1 MHPKRPIPVSWPD
14 EEQIRQDKIIKV
26 STRINRLPGFDPATS
41 RSEQA
46 AFGALGLV
54 GAALIVFAMS
64 DALRFAEERDYI
76 VAALSRPATV
86 TPTAVAVTNLASTN
100 LHSHPPRAA
109 GGWGPS
115 GTGAAAPQR

>member
-1 MHPKRPIPVSWPD
+1 MHPKSQIAVDSTD

-26 STRINRLPGFDPATS
+26 STRIHRLPGLDPETS

-46 AFGALGLV
+46 AFGTLGVV
-54 GAALIVFAMS
+54 GAALIVFAMG
-64 DALRFAEERDYI
+64 DALRFAENRDYI

-86 TPTAVAVTNLASTN
+86 TPATVAVTNLASTN
-100 LHSHPPRAA
+100 IHALPARAA

-115 GTGAAAPQR
+115 GTGAAAPQP